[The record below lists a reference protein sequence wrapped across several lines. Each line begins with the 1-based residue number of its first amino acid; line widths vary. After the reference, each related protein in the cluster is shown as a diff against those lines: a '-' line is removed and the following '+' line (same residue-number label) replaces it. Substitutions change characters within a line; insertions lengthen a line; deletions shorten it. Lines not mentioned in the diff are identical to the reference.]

1 MFVFVFPL
9 AKMFL
14 LYLLVLLYPL
24 ILATGVKVA
33 FSKIQSIQDEKLK
46 KQFLTTLK
54 RCRLSNSKYATL
66 EELITSNKEIKLSFN
81 SIENA
86 GRPAYLVMLSC
97 HIDSILMKLAKDC
110 GLPRGMP
117 IYFVPGKFIKLQ
129 GFLPKFDNDDRSKS
143 VSGKIWEGITSL
155 TGWFKLSGYLGSIS
169 AIRAE
174 NGDVIVTITSKNSA
188 NENSEFV
195 SNLKDIVMEFP
206 KFGEMAEYLA
216 DNNLCVY
223 GEVMHMLDQ
232 QHGYAY
238 NINSMVVT
246 SISKARIIS
255 DEDGVPSSPADDTNP
270 GVTSYLPP
278 LEVDDFCKRF
288 GFLRA
293 PRFVITD
300 TANIIAFG
308 RALEANRDRMT
319 LSLLIQLSN
328 EFGVEWIGDVSLHE
342 RLIIGNVI
350 EGLILNLINNDGT
363 KKTLKYKF
371 VEYVIVTMLFRTL
384 FKKGVDEN
392 TAGMVERFLNTW
404 VLTDEG
410 KAYWRRIARAV
421 IVAYR
426 QKLIPE
432 VAGIGSHI
440 TYATAV
446 KAMSDSEIDAL
457 EAQYDDHVLAEPR
470 NVYIHLVLGPI
481 GFGKTTFGIRLFREL
496 YRSIRATYIDGDS
509 PHGLS
514 SEDTSKLGQERNP
527 LTVFSIVDAIRKG
540 YTPVVSTGGG
550 ALGKDFINTIE
561 TMLPGVKV
569 QLVVYLPSHT
579 VSEFTLDVSL
589 ETLDLVDFYT
599 SDLTKSLVT
608 SAVTQRVSTG
618 KWNTKN
624 GMKLPAFCESIVKV
638 SCGNLQFASAF
649 AEVAHT
655 LAVFPAI
662 SEKNYATVSQMPVS
676 LPESMLCNITPVDSV
691 TYGQLRHLV
700 KVLPHTGDYTFG
712 HVTSD
717 YAKSSAKITGN
728 RLDELSAPMSVA
740 GIVVQATSGKNKI
753 SLAMPRE
760 VIAGLHVRPELDM
773 SAHITMSAGVH
784 QPALMRSVATAIR
797 NGETSIQLQHKKT
810 EELITYELL
819 ELSSYPTC
827 TLRFNGAFC
836 M

>member
-1 MFVFVFPL
+1 
-9 AKMFL
+9 
-14 LYLLVLLYPL
+14 
-24 ILATGVKVA
+24 
-33 FSKIQSIQDEKLK
+33 
-46 KQFLTTLK
+46 
-54 RCRLSNSKYATL
+54 
-66 EELITSNKEIKLSFN
+66 
-81 SIENA
+81 
-86 GRPAYLVMLSC
+86 
-97 HIDSILMKLAKDC
+97 
-110 GLPRGMP
+110 
-117 IYFVPGKFIKLQ
+117 
-129 GFLPKFDNDDRSKS
+129 
-143 VSGKIWEGITSL
+143 
-155 TGWFKLSGYLGSIS
+155 
-169 AIRAE
+169 
-174 NGDVIVTITSKNSA
+174 
-188 NENSEFV
+188 
-195 SNLKDIVMEFP
+195 
-206 KFGEMAEYLA
+206 
-216 DNNLCVY
+216 
-223 GEVMHMLDQ
+223 MLDQ

-238 NINSMVVT
+238 HMNSMVVT

-270 GVTSYLPP
+270 GITSYLPP

-288 GFLRA
+288 GLLRA
-293 PRFVITD
+293 PRFVIND

-308 RALEANRDRMT
+308 LALEANRDRMT
-319 LSLLIQLSN
+319 LSLLIQILN
-328 EFGVEWIGDVSLHE
+328 EFGYECIGDVTLHE
-342 RLIIGNVI
+342 RLIVGNVI
-350 EGLILNLINNDGT
+350 EGLILELIKNYCN
-363 KKTLKYKF
+363 KQTLKYKF
-371 VEYVIVTMLFRTL
+371 AGYVSSTMLLRPL
-384 FKKGVDEN
+384 FKKGIDEN

-509 PHGLS
+509 PRGLS

-655 LAVFPAI
+655 LAVFPVI

-676 LPESMLCNITPVDSV
+676 LPESMLCNIIPVDSV

-700 KVLPHTGDYTFG
+700 KVLPVTGDYTFG

-717 YAKSSAKITGN
+717 YAKSSAKITGTQ
-728 RLDELSAPMSVA
+728 LDELSAPMSVA

-810 EELITYELL
+810 EEMITYELL

-827 TLRFNGAFC
+827 TLHFNGAFC